1 MAFNPSSTIFLCNV
15 AIDSTYQNQIYFANR
30 AAQQSYFSGK
40 VVKTFSDYLTVRT
53 TRADGSLQ
61 SSVKVNA
68 NIDYLRSLP
77 CNYMYYQN
85 AHHGTRI
92 FYAFITKFIY
102 VNEGTTEIVFETD
115 VYQTWMLDCQ
125 LKQSYVV
132 REHSE
137 TDEIGDNIT
146 PEKFCFQDYSYSHV
160 YNDTTLRN
168 WGYLVATTGN
178 NLESTSFWED
188 LFGGDE
194 VVVQGK
200 PMSGIYQGLFFW
212 YYKSE
217 TALNDFLNEI
227 VKEEQDCVV
236 FIAVVPDFCVSAN
249 GGGEGLLGSS
259 TAPAQKEITI
269 SWGNNMFAFDGYI
282 PRNNKLYTSPFLKL
296 VVCNHSG
303 QEAEYN
309 AEDFL
314 NRDEIKFKMYG
325 DVSANP
331 SITLCPMYYKGL
343 ELNYDAGISISGF
356 PQASM
361 NTDTFKLW
369 LAKNQFSTGTGI
381 VAGVGMLAGAVALAV
396 GTGGAGLLA
405 AGSVATGVTTG
416 AGISAGATAG
426 ALGFAG
432 ANTVL
437 NTIGNVYTAS
447 QEPNRAE
454 GGNTRNNL
462 LTAMGMNKFDF
473 YCKRIKGEYA
483 RTVDDFFTMY
493 GYAVNKLKQPNVS
506 SRPVFNYIQTVDV
519 NIVGSIPNDDML
531 MLKQLYNR
539 GITLWKPNATIGD
552 YSADNTP

>member
-15 AIDSTYQNQIYFANR
+15 AIDSTYQNQIYFASR
-30 AAQQSYFSGK
+30 AAQQNYFSGK

-102 VNEGTTEIVFETD
+102 INEGTTEIVFETD
-115 VYQTWMLDCQ
+115 VYQTWTLDCK
-125 LKQSYVV
+125 LKPSYVV

-146 PEKFCFQDYSYSHV
+146 PEKFCFQDYSYSPV

-168 WGYLVATTGN
+168 WGYLVATTGD
-178 NLESTSFWED
+178 NLEGTSFWES
-188 LFGGDE
+188 LFGSD
-194 VVVQGK
+194 VVVKGK

-217 TALNDFLNEI
+217 TALNNFLNEI

-249 GGGEGLLGSS
+249 GSGEGLLGSS
-259 TAPAQKEITI
+259 TAPAQKEISI
-269 SWGNNMFAFDGYI
+269 SWGDYMFAFDGYV
-282 PRNNKLYTSPFLKL
+282 PKNKKLYTSPFLKL
-296 VVCNHSG
+296 AVCNHSG
-303 QEAEYN
+303 QEAEYS

-314 NRDEIKFKMYG
+314 DSNTIKFKMYG

-369 LAKNQFSTGTGI
+369 LAKNQFSTGTSM
-381 VAGVGMLAGAVALAV
+381 AAGAAMLITAAGMAIGSGGTSLIPMGAAAV
-396 GTGGAGLLA
+396 GG
-405 AGSVATGVTTG
+405 VATGTSLTSMG
-416 AGISAGATAG
+416 AG
-426 ALGFAG
+426 ALGFMG
-432 ANTVL
+432 ANTVMS
-437 NTIGNVYTAS
+437 TIGNVYSAA
-447 QEPNRAE
+447 QEPNRAD
-454 GGNTRNNL
+454 GGSAKNNL

-519 NIVGSIPNDDML
+519 NIVGAIPNDDMM